1 MKARLWWLT
10 CVALVFTLMPAP
22 RADAAVITQDE
33 EIRIG
38 RQVAADLEA
47 EVGLASDPAMTARL
61 ARIGR
66 RVAAASD
73 RRDLP
78 YTFKVLRGRDVN
90 AVALP
95 GGFIYATVGL
105 MQFVQSDAEL
115 GFVMAHEVGHVA
127 ARHHVTVIERE
138 LLVGLLSRVLLG
150 DSAAAQIA
158 GIARGLISRGFSRE
172 NEFEADRLGVIYT
185 HKAGFNASA
194 GLRFMERLR
203 AMEGRDPG
211 QIEVLLR
218 THPGLRDR
226 IQRVRD
232 QLVRL
237 GYRIAAL
244 PALSA
249 LARLQ
254 TRFRLAPRLAATVP
268 STSRGVS
275 ALRLAARRQP

>member
-10 CVALVFTLMPAP
+10 CIALVFALVPAP
-22 RADAAVITQDE
+22 RADAAVISQDE

-38 RQVAADLEA
+38 RQLAAELEA

-61 ARIGR
+61 ATIGR
-66 RVAAASD
+66 RVAAVSD

-105 MQFVQSDAEL
+105 MQFVQSDGEL

-127 ARHHVTVIERE
+127 AKHHVAVIERE
-138 LLVGLLSRVLLG
+138 LLFGLISRVLFG
-150 DSAAAQIA
+150 ESASAQIA

-185 HKAGFNASA
+185 HTAGFNASA

-237 GYRIAAL
+237 GYRIAA
-244 PALSA
+244 
-249 LARLQ
+249 
-254 TRFRLAPRLAATVP
+254 
-268 STSRGVS
+268 
-275 ALRLAARRQP
+275 RRQP